1 MSNLQ
6 LARFLSTI
14 IWQLACMIVLG
25 LHGNTEGAMECEKDF
40 WDMMKVLDELEG
52 GGKHDA

>member
-40 WDMMKVLDELEG
+40 WDMMKVLDELERRQQ
-52 GGKHDA
+52 A